1 MSTVLLRFHRR
12 QRGVS
17 LIELLVALAVFALF
31 VLIIDGVFRSART
44 NSSKTQIA
52 ADVQQNARVAVDR
65 IIRELR
71 ETNKNQMLLGSGQ
84 IVFKSARCA
93 ASPAT
98 VCTPPGNPDSSIFCL
113 YTKTNSG
120 LGYDPRCFSSFTPSI
135 PAPPYSGAPPAPC
148 IISSPAQPTDIPCTS
163 YTPLWQRYV
172 GYYLSGPDTNGLY
185 ALQRVY
191 GALAQ
196 PNQTLSLLVLT
207 GGDTIATMIQSFVV
221 SGSNVISV
229 TLQAQ
234 GTQVVQGQAIPAQQ
248 IQLPGQAMT
257 RN

>member
-1 MSTVLLRFHRR
+1 MSTALLRFHRT

-17 LIELLVALAVFALF
+17 LVELLVALAVFAMF
-31 VLIIDGVFRSART
+31 VIMVDAVFRSART
-44 NSSKTQIA
+44 NTSKIQVA

-71 ETNKNQMLLGSGQ
+71 ETNSNQLLLGASQ
-84 IVFKSARCA
+84 VVFKSARCA
-93 ASPAT
+93 STPAT

-113 YTKTNSG
+113 YTKNNSG
-120 LGYDPRCFSSFTPSI
+120 LGYDARCFSSFTPSI
-135 PAPPYSGAPPAPC
+135 PGPPYTGAPPAPC
-148 IISSPAQPTDIPCTS
+148 TPTDITNIPCAS

-172 GYYLSGPDTNGLY
+172 GYYVTGPPGGPY

-191 GALAQ
+191 GALSL
-196 PNQTLSLLVLT
+196 PNAPLSLSVLT
-207 GGDTIATMIQSFVV
+207 GGDTIATMIQSFNISV
-221 SGSNVISV
+221 SGGVASV